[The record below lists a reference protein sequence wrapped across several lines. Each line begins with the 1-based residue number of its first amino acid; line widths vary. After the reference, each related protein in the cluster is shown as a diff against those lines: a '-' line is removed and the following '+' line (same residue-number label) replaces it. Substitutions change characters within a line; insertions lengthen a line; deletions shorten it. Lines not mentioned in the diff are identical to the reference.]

1 MSISSRDL
9 ETFKKVWELVEGGS
23 GGERIAAI
31 EKAFSISKRADLRL
45 SDLIS
50 MSFGSNNLE
59 RQLDYLRT
67 EVSKK
72 NREIYDL
79 KEELNKLNRKKI
91 KIPNKILNI
100 LRVIS
105 NILRAISNIFSHFIF
120 GYKDIYRPFGNVLSS
135 IRNYQNVNGI
145 IFIKNIILMPIY
157 FIVFVVRASWYTI
170 KFVLGVT
177 WMVVLTILMFI
188 FVLFFIYII
197 FYILA
202 AIFKSIT

>member
-100 LRVIS
+100 LR
-105 NILRAISNIFSHFIF
+105 AISNIFSNFIF

-170 KFVLGVT
+170 KFVLGVA
-177 WMVVLTILMFI
+177 WLVFITILMFI

-197 FYILA
+197 FDILA